1 LATAYS
7 YVRFSTEKQELGASL
22 ARQDQLA
29 EKYAK
34 DHNLTLSEQTYQDLG
49 VSAFKGL
56 NSSQGALSLFLKACN
71 DKVIAKGSYLLV
83 ESLDRLSRQDVP
95 TALRSFQDIIDKG
108 IIIVTTNDGQVYS
121 TASILK
127 NWTQLVVALAVMAR
141 ANEEI
146 EEKTRRIRDGW
157 AKKKAKA
164 LAGNVILTAKGPSWL
179 KLVDGKWVPISDK
192 VKAVQKV
199 FELSLTGHGSPKIAK
214 LMNERFKIPPLATA
228 KFWTQ
233 SGVASVLA
241 SKAVIGVFQRR
252 ERPDEIIENYFPPI
266 IKPETFY
273 AVRERVVGRRRK
285 AGIKGEVVNNLFSGL
300 IYCPC
305 GSKMRAVN
313 SNKNNYYL
321 RCLRAYANAG
331 CDAPIVSYAP
341 FEYGVLRDIQ
351 LVHQTPLDHPVVI
364 HEEPSIAIRGEIR
377 DKQEALERL
386 RQAIEIGERE
396 GVGELSVITKRIG
409 QIGSE
414 IKTLEK
420 ELLHAFK
427 PTPVTSVLDQA
438 FEMFDR
444 HADLKIDG
452 TLEELH
458 DFRQRMYSTIHTLL
472 NKIVIRTDIGEF
484 DAPDYKTGG
493 VYTWLSYEMHG
504 PLVEVLRNNNSE
516 RHFTF
521 AENGGWGNSY
531 MVNKGSKN
539 TKVVRRRAGRDVTAK
554 VTKS

>member
-1 LATAYS
+1 MAIAYS

-34 DHNLTLSEQTYQDLG
+34 DHNLTLSAQTYQDLG

-71 DKVIAKGSYLLV
+71 DKIIPKGSYLLV

-95 TALRSFQDIIDKG
+95 TALKNFQALIDKG
-108 IIIVTTNDGQVYS
+108 IVIVTLTDGQVYS
-121 TASILK
+121 TESILK
-127 NWTQLVVALAVMAR
+127 NWTQLVVALAIMSR

-146 EEKTRRIRDGW
+146 ELKTLRIRDGW
-157 AKKKAKA
+157 NKKKVKA
-164 LAGNVILTAKGPSWL
+164 LAGDVILTAKGPSWL
-179 KLVDGKWVPISDK
+179 KLVDGKWVPIKEK
-192 VKAVQKV
+192 VKAVRKV
-199 FELSLTGHGSPKIAK
+199 FELSLMGHGSPKIAK
-214 LMNERFKIPPLATA
+214 LMNEKFKIPPLATA

-252 ERPDEIIENYFPPI
+252 ERPGEVIEGYFPPI

-273 AVRERVVGRRRK
+273 AVHEKVVGRRRK

-305 GSKMRAVN
+305 GSKMRSVN

-341 FEYGVLRDIQ
+341 FEHGVLLDLVGVHRIPLVDTVSIQ
-351 LVHQTPLDHPVVI
+351 ED
-364 HEEPSIAIRGEIR
+364 PSVMLRGEIEEKR
-377 DKQEALERL
+377 TSLNRL
-386 RQAIEIGERE
+386 VQAIETGANMPI
-396 GVGELSVITKRIG
+396 VIAKRIEK
-409 QIGSE
+409 IELE

-420 ELLHAFK
+420 ELEQAFK
-427 PTPVTSVLDQA
+427 PTPITSIADQA
-438 FEMFDR
+438 FEQFDR
-444 HADLKIDG
+444 HAILSKNGRSTDLND
-452 TLEELH
+452 L
-458 DFRQRMYSTIHTLL
+458 RQRMYSTIHTLL
-472 NKIVIRTDIGEF
+472 TKIVIRTDIGEF
-484 DAPDYKTGG
+484 EAPEPRKGKIF
-493 VYTWLSYEMHG
+493 TWLGYEMQG
-504 PLVEVLRNNNSE
+504 PLVEALRKDKNE
-516 RHFTF
+516 RRLTFTN
-521 AENGGWGNSY
+521 EGGWGNCY
-531 MVNKGSKN
+531 LVNKGGKKN
-539 TKVVRRRAGRDVTAK
+539 LNIRRRAQKATSVATLTNNG
-554 VTKS
+554 